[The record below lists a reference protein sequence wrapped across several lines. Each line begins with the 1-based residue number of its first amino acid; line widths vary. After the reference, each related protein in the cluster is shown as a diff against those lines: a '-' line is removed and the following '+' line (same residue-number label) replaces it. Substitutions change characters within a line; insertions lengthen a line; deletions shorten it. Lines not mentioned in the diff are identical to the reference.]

1 MNCPNMTTPLSK
13 ARRHGT
19 AFVLAAMFLS
29 VVSLVLLRLQH
40 NLTSQRSTRFGHDG
54 TPSWQFNERVP
65 TPEER
70 LQELNADYT
79 PGRYDGFGV
88 GSADLARY
96 REELVDFVR
105 AINLTSKDVPSP
117 SRTLPHTNTP
127 SLVRSLEC
135 HLELRCRAAS
145 ATANAVRRGL
155 FATASKTSAFSA
167 PNMLE
172 WQRINPGYAMNF
184 YTDEQVFAFVHDHF
198 PTESSS
204 VSKVFDTLPLEIIKY
219 DWFRYLAVGLYGG
232 FYADVD
238 TYPLKSLDAL
248 LSAQPFQKVID
259 RTDRLLV
266 PDHDPTAPPGLV
278 VGVEWTGRQNNLRN
292 VLFGRKLGI
301 VQWGFGASQG
311 HPVLI
316 ESAKRVL
323 ENSVRS
329 SKRDWDAREGKGPE
343 DMLPFN
349 PAQDKTKPLV
359 LEWSG
364 PAVFTDCVA
373 RYLQTCYG
381 ISLSSLAHTTEP
393 IRIGDVLLL
402 PIAALQVPKYSAMR
416 WLNWF
421 LGREFHPWSEQWHVM
436 RHDHTHVWWAAAQK
450 SKTKPTTARER

>member
-13 ARRHGT
+13 AP
-19 AFVLAAMFLS
+19 LS
-29 VVSLVLLRLQH
+29 RSCCSDSTH

-219 DWFRYLAVGLYGG
+219 DWFRYLA
-232 FYADVD
+232 
-238 TYPLKSLDAL
+238 SLDAL

>member
-1 MNCPNMTTPLSK
+1 MNRPNMTTPLSK

-40 NLTSQRSTRFGHDG
+40 NLTSYRSTRFGHDG

-65 TPEER
+65 PPEER

-79 PGRYDGFGV
+79 PGRYDGLA
-88 GSADLARY
+88 SAPRIWLGTAR
-96 REELVDFVR
+96 
-105 AINLTSKDVPSP
+105 NCPSG
-117 SRTLPHTNTP
+117 TLPHTDTP
-127 SLVRSLEC
+127 SLARSLEC

-155 FATASKTSAFSA
+155 FATASKTSAFST

-266 PDHDPTAPPGLV
+266 PDHDTTAPPGLV
-278 VGVEWTGRQNNLRN
+278 VGVEWTGRQNILRN

-316 ESAKRVL
+316 ELAKRVL

-329 SKRDWDAREGKGPE
+329 SRREWDAREGKGSE

-349 PAQDKTKPLV
+349 PAQDKTKPSV
-359 LEWSG
+359 LKWSG